1 MGKTWPAGRST
12 PWVPFAAL
20 FGRSSF
26 VIFVILRI
34 LPGDPLVAILGV
46 EGHAQMKPADRARIM
61 ADLGLSDPLPV
72 QYVRWLVDIAT
83 GQLGKSFFRGDT
95 VAELILHRGPIS
107 AEIAVLSLV
116 VSWLVGLPVGIL
128 SAFKPNSM
136 PDGVARTLSV
146 LFIAIPGFWLG
157 MLIVLALLFWFG
169 YKAPIVIVH
178 LWQDPWQNLQMV
190 IGPAIVLGLA
200 QGAYIARMS
209 RSCLLEVIGEDFVR
223 TARAKGL
230 REAIVVFRHAL
241 PNALLPVITISGV
254 LLGFVLGGSV
264 AVEQAFGVPGL
275 GRALVTAVIERDIIV
290 VQNLVLLYAVIF
302 VASTSWSTSATRG
315 STRGS
320 GTADGPRRRCRAV
333 ARRRRELHAVLAT
346 PTQHAGRGRR
356 LRRAGPSSSW
366 RWRRR
371 CWRPAIRSRPTSG
384 G

>member
-1 MGKTWPAGRST
+1 VQKYLLRRAF
-12 PWVPFAAL
+12 FAL
-20 FGRSSF
+20 GTMIGVSLI
-26 VIFVILRI
+26 IFVVLRI

-46 EGHAQMKPADRARIM
+46 EGHASMAPADREVLMR
-61 ADLGLSDPLPV
+61 DLGLSDSLPV
-72 QYVRWLVDIAT
+72 QYVRWMRDIAT

-95 VAELILHRGPIS
+95 VAEQILHRGPIT

-116 VSWLVGLPVGIL
+116 VSWVVGLPVGIL
-128 SAFKPNSM
+128 SAFKPNSL

-169 YKAPIVIVH
+169 YKAPIIIVH
-178 LWQDPWQNLQMV
+178 FWQSPWENLQMV
-190 IGPAIVLGLA
+190 IGPALVLGLA

-209 RSCLLEVIGEDFVR
+209 RSCLLEVIGDDFVR

-230 REAIVVFRHAL
+230 REGVVVMRHAL

-302 VASTSWSTSATRG
+302 VAVNVLVDLSYAWL
-315 STRGS
+315 
-320 GTADGPRRRCRAV
+320 DPR
-333 ARRRRELHAVLAT
+333 
-346 PTQHAGRGRR
+346 
-356 LRRAGPSSSW
+356 
-366 RWRRR
+366 
-371 CWRPAIRSRPTSG
+371 IRFS
-384 G
+384 